1 MEKGRVLVTGRRGFT
16 GKYVAEA
23 LELAGWQVWGGCS
36 RLTEWMTPFD
46 KVADLTDAQSV
57 QQLVDDVQPDAV
69 INLAGIAFVAH
80 GSVDDFYRVNLLG
93 TRNLLEALSR
103 SGYGQRGVVLASTAN
118 VYGNTQAS
126 LISESMPTAP
136 ANDYAVS
143 KLAMEYVAKLFN
155 SRLPITIVRP
165 FNYTGVGQNQK
176 FLVPKIVAHFH
187 RRAPKI
193 ELGNLDIVRDFSD
206 VRDVATVYAGLLEG
220 GQESGEIFNVCSG
233 STIALGKIISMC
245 RAITGHDIE
254 VETNQ
259 ALVRADEI
267 KYLSGNPSRL
277 DAVLGGV
284 GRRRFEDTLA
294 WMLLCGQSGR
304 PAVRQN

>member
-1 MEKGRVLVTGRRGFT
+1 MEKGRVLVTGRWGFT

-23 LELAGWQVWGGCS
+23 LELAGWQVWGGS
-36 RLTEWMTPFD
+36 SHLTECKSPFD
-46 KVADLTDAQSV
+46 KLADLTDAQSV

-80 GSVDDFYRVNLLG
+80 GRVDDFYRVNLVG

-103 SGYGQRGVVLASTAN
+103 SDYGQRGVVLASTAN
-118 VYGNTQAS
+118 VYGNKQAS

-176 FLVPKIVAHFH
+176 FLVPKIVAHF
-187 RRAPKI
+187 RRRTPKI
-193 ELGNLDIVRDFSD
+193 ELGNLDVARDFSD
-206 VRDVATVYAGLLEG
+206 VRDVAAVYAGLLEG
-220 GQESGEIFNVCSG
+220 RQESGEIFNVCSG
-233 STIALGKIISMC
+233 SAIALREVISMC
-245 RAITGHDIE
+245 SAITGHDIE

-267 KYLSGNPSRL
+267 KFLSGNPSRL
-277 DAVLGGV
+277 DEVLGGV
-284 GRRRFEDTLA
+284 ERRRFEDTLA
-294 WMLLCGQSGR
+294 WMLLG
-304 PAVRQN
+304 A